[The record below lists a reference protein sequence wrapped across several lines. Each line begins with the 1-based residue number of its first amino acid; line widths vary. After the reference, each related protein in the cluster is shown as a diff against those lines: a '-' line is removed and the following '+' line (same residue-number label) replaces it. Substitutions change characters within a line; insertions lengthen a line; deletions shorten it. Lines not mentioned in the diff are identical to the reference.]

1 MNLMLIVKIWS
12 RAGVGR
18 TGAFLV
24 LDIMLDRIQNQND
37 IDIFNCVSA
46 MRRRRIFMVQTEVGV
61 LLILIT
67 SFCQQTVTTC
77 SKSNDKIIHHLLK
90 ETGFQTLTKW
100 CHGRY
105 VFKVKITAKT
115 PELKITFQDI
125 SEENCTS
132 AHTGFSLATY
142 SVFG

>member
-1 MNLMLIVKIWS
+1 MLIVKICS

-61 LLILIT
+61 LPISIT
-67 SFCQQTVTTC
+67 SVCQRTDTTC
-77 SKSNDKIIHHLLK
+77 SKFNDKIIYHL
-90 ETGFQTLTKW
+90 
-100 CHGRY
+100 
-105 VFKVKITAKT
+105 FK
-115 PELKITFQDI
+115 
-125 SEENCTS
+125 
-132 AHTGFSLATY
+132 
-142 SVFG
+142 